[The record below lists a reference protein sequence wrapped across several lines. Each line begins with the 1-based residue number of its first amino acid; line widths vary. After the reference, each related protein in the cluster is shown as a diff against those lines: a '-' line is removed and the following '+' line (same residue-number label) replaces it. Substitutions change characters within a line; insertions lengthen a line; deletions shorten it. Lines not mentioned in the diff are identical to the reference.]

1 MAGSGGGLY
10 SIPPD
15 APLTDVPTL
24 MEQLIA
30 GAAYARNSADLGGI
44 ARLLEAAAQALQQQ
58 QAESK
63 VQRGLAIASQT
74 LAAELSLKCEGLQSR
89 LAAEP
94 QHGDSRPPPA
104 IAPPAWPYGEVQ
116 TPAAFADRAGGG
128 TPHAANA
135 YSRSLPTERR
145 PSSGPPTRMTPA
157 DEPDGYADDARRL
170 GPRAFK
176 TWVQEAPQ
184 PWLGSAAAHGYERAS
199 PSVPSLGA
207 EQESAERAVDGMVD
221 SLKARFEQSGV
232 SLPLEKH
239 AGCVY
244 RLGQRKLSL
253 NIRNNRLMVR
263 VGGGFCD
270 FLEYL
275 SKASL

>member
-1 MAGSGGGLY
+1 MQAASGGGFKY
-10 SIPPD
+10 EAFSIPSD
-15 APLTDVPTL
+15 APLTDLPTL

-30 GAAYARNSADLGGI
+30 GAAYARSSADFGGI

-74 LAAELSLKCEGLQSR
+74 LAAELSLKCEGLQAR
-89 LAAEP
+89 LAAEQP
-94 QHGDSRPPPA
+94 QGDSRPPA
-104 IAPPAWPYGEVQ
+104 AWPYGDVQ
-116 TPAAFADRAGGG
+116 TPAAFADRAGGS
-128 TPHAANA
+128 TPHAANV
-135 YSRSLPTERR
+135 YSRSLPTELR
-145 PSSGPPTRMTPA
+145 PPSGRPTRMTPA
-157 DEPDGYADDARRL
+157 DESHGS
-170 GPRAFK
+170 GAFK
-176 TWVQEAPQ
+176 TWVQDAPQ
-184 PWLGSAAAHGYERAS
+184 PWLGTASAHGYERAS
-199 PSVPSLGA
+199 PCAPSIGA

-221 SLKARFEQSGV
+221 SLKTRFEQSGV
-232 SLPLEKH
+232 SLPLDKH
-239 AGCVY
+239 TGCVY

-253 NIRNNRLMVR
+253 SIRNNRLMVR